1 MNTQQIQPQG
11 WGIVGHERSIDIL
24 RRTIASQQV
33 RHAYL
38 FTGPPRIGKGL
49 LAHRFAQ
56 TLLCTGN
63 SDPDVPPTDPCNA
76 CLACRKVI
84 HGNHPDVHVVT
95 KAADKQFILIEQI
108 RMLQS
113 DSARRTLEGRRN
125 IFIIQNAHEMNA
137 QAANCLLKTLEE
149 PEPDVVL
156 LLTTLDANLL
166 LPTILSRVQQIPMQL
181 LTTSQIRT
189 ALEQQWGAEAQ
200 EAELI
205 AALAAGRMGWAVQ
218 AVEDDEMLDERRAQL
233 ELLAKLPS
241 YSKVQRFDQA
251 QRLSSDAE
259 KVDALLDLWLLWWR
273 DLVLTS
279 NNCLDLTVNVDMRD
293 LLKKQSAKVG
303 SAEAERMIRAIL
315 STREAIEQNVN
326 ARVALEVLMLDMPR
340 I

>member
-1 MNTQQIQPQG
+1 
-11 WGIVGHERSIDIL
+11 
-24 RRTIASQQV
+24 
-33 RHAYL
+33 
-38 FTGPPRIGKGL
+38 
-49 LAHRFAQ
+49 
-56 TLLCTGN
+56 
-63 SDPDVPPTDPCNA
+63 
-76 CLACRKVI
+76 
-84 HGNHPDVHVVT
+84 
-95 KAADKQFILIEQI
+95 
-108 RMLQS
+108 
-113 DSARRTLEGRRN
+113 
-125 IFIIQNAHEMNA
+125 
-137 QAANCLLKTLEE
+137 
-149 PEPDVVL
+149 
-156 LLTTLDANLL
+156 LTA
-166 LPTILSRVQQIPMQL
+166 
-181 LTTSQIRT
+181 SQIRT
-189 ALEQQWGAEAQ
+189 ALEQQWGVEAQ
-200 EAELI
+200 EAELV

-241 YSKVQRFDQA
+241 YSKVQRFDHV